1 MSSSFQEE
9 VVGDKGIYSP
19 LVVYIVDMIF
29 DKEGKVGR
37 GGGAE
42 KELKIK
48 FEIVLQLGKERL
60 FVCLT
65 IESL

>member
-29 DKEGKVGR
+29 NKDGQVGR
-37 GGGAE
+37 GGGGVQ
-42 KELKIK
+42 KK
-48 FEIVLQLGKERL
+48 
-60 FVCLT
+60 T
-65 IESL
+65 

>member
-29 DKEGKVGR
+29 NKDGQVGR
-37 GGGAE
+37 GGGCR
-42 KELKIK
+42 KKI
-48 FEIVLQLGKERL
+48 ENQI
-60 FVCLT
+60 
-65 IESL
+65 